1 MNNKIKA
8 IKNQLVALNLQGM
21 IVSDPLNIYYLTGL
35 EAEGTLLITPKE
47 NAFLTDSRYIE
58 AVNSLLTLEQEI
70 VAYDIKNLNKYDYS
84 SFFGDCENVGFEEK
98 YVTYEM
104 YKTFLQTYQINL
116 VETEGLIEIHRNVK
130 EEEEIENIK
139 KACQITD
146 KCFEYIIDF
155 IKPGMTEKQ
164 IAYEI
169 EKYMRE
175 HGADGLAFD
184 SVVAAGKNSSMPHA
198 IPTDNKIR
206 ENDIIQFD
214 FGCKVNG
221 YCSDFSRVLF
231 LGRMTEKQEKIYEF
245 VLKMYDKIV
254 AKLTDG
260 LDIKEILKE
269 CEQDYKENNYELMH
283 SFGHGLG
290 LYIHEEPSLSVKNC
304 PKMKKNMVITIEPG
318 VYLAGEFGIRL
329 ENTILITKNGCNS
342 LTKSSMRNI
351 RKV

>member
-1 MNNKIKA
+1 MNSKIKA
-8 IKNQLVALNLQGM
+8 IKNQLVALGLQGM

-70 VAYDIKNLNKYDYS
+70 VAYDIKNLNKYDYG
-84 SFFGDCENVGFEEK
+84 SFFADCENVGFEEK

-104 YKTFLQTYQINL
+104 YKSYLQTYQINL
-116 VETEGLIEIHRNVK
+116 IETEGLIELHRIVK
-130 EEEEIENIK
+130 EEDEIENIK

-146 KCFEYIIDF
+146 RCFEYIIDY

-164 IAYEI
+164 IAYGI

-175 HGADGLAFD
+175 HGADGLAFE
-184 SVVAAGKNSSMPHA
+184 SIVAAGKNASMPHA
-198 IPTDNKIR
+198 VPTDNKVK

-231 LGRMTEKQEKIYEF
+231 LGRMTEKQEKVYDF
-245 VLKMYDKIV
+245 VLKIYDKIV

-269 CEQDYKENNYELMH
+269 CEQDYKDNKYELMH

-290 LYIHEEPSLSVKNC
+290 LFVHEEPSLSVQRCQKLKN
-304 PKMKKNMVITIEPG
+304 NMVITIEPG
-318 VYLAGEFGIRL
+318 VYLPGEFGVRL

-351 RKV
+351 RKK